1 MSSRKGSVLVVDDDV
16 RMLRMMQRVL
26 ELEGYRVFRASN
38 GKDALEVFDAESPDL
53 VLLDIMMPDMNG
65 HSVCRRLR
73 EFSQIPI
80 IMITARG
87 NDEEKVEGLDAGADD
102 YVTKPFSS
110 KELIARVRAVLRR
123 TTLWHESPEP
133 AFSSCNLVID
143 FVRHRVSLD
152 NQEISLTATEYR
164 VLSYMARN
172 ADRVVTPDQILKK
185 VWGEE
190 YLGEP
195 HLLQVNIARLRRK
208 LRDDAKNARY
218 IRTRPGIGYIMEKNR

>member
-1 MSSRKGSVLVVDDDV
+1 M
-16 RMLRMMQRVL
+16 
-26 ELEGYRVFRASN
+26 ELEGYRVLRASN
-38 GKDALEVFDAESPDL
+38 GKDALEVFDMESPDM
-53 VLLDIMMPDMNG
+53 VLLDIMMPDMDG
-65 HSVCRRLR
+65 HTVCRRVR

-123 TTLWHESPEP
+123 TTLWHERPEP

-152 NQEISLTATEYR
+152 NREISLTATEYR
-164 VLSYMARN
+164 VLSYLARN

-218 IRTRPGIGYIMEKNR
+218 IRTRPGIGYIMEKSR